1 VNYINYKLVK
11 PEHGHLKRMT
21 VQSLPGQS
29 ISETHW
35 LHLMG
40 VFLPDPLEEIESDV
54 STVIQTLLAAVQL
67 WLMTINTKHNSQ
79 AHSCNCQLFSNAHMC
94 ITLFYKASGQVVI
107 LALCHTRPTIGWPS
121 LESFILA
128 PLSDRDLANRSK
140 VSSGHSCNVL

>member
-11 PEHGHLKRMT
+11 PEHGHLERMI

-35 LHLMG
+35 LYLMG

-67 WLMTINTKHNSQ
+67 
-79 AHSCNCQLFSNAHMC
+79 
-94 ITLFYKASGQVVI
+94 
-107 LALCHTRPTIGWPS
+107 
-121 LESFILA
+121 
-128 PLSDRDLANRSK
+128 
-140 VSSGHSCNVL
+140 